1 MAASRRDASRRPR
14 AAERRNLSMGVEK
27 KVGGEKVVRGMVE
40 LEKRESNYFFL
51 KIKD

>member
-27 KVGGEKVVRGMVE
+27 KVGGEKVVRGMK